1 MATGFNPFKKLLGN
15 IGSGLGNI
23 TGGGGGMFKGPQAV
37 SAQQAASHA
46 NQPWRTVATETMTS
60 QPYADRILKIQASK
74 NLGYDPN
81 FTPDVSGYAPP
92 HRARMAAELRRRNE
106 RLSPTGM
113 AAAEGAEKLAG
124 EPQDFETMT
133 SELDS
138 GWVQDA
144 IASAMPG
151 EPTLPSAPT
160 RGGTTGQPSPGDFAT
175 LIPEPSPFRKK
186 KKTLEEIGL
195 LA

>member
-1 MATGFNPFKKLLGN
+1 MATGFDPFKKLFSN

-23 TGGGGGMFKGPQAV
+23 GSGFQKGPQHV
-37 SAQQAASHA
+37 SAQKAASHA
-46 NQPWRTVATETMTS
+46 KMPWRNVATETMTS

-74 NLGYDPN
+74 NLGYDPDWHFDPRLSDADN
-81 FTPDVSGYAPP
+81 M
-92 HRARMAAELRRRNE
+92 RARRKNE
-106 RLSPTGM
+106 SLSPTGRL
-113 AAAEGAEKLAG
+113 AAEGAEKLAG
-124 EPQDFETMT
+124 EPQDFEVMT
-133 SELDS
+133 SELDA

-160 RGGTTGQPSPGDFAT
+160 RGGTTGQPSPGSFET
-175 LIPEPSPFRKK
+175 LIPEPSPYKRKK
-186 KKTLEEIGL
+186 LTLEEIGL

>member
-1 MATGFNPFKKLLGN
+1 MAKGFNPFKKLFGAVKP
-15 IGSGLGNI
+15 
-23 TGGGGGMFKGPQAV
+23 GGGGLLGMRKGPQAV
-37 SAQQAASHA
+37 GSQQAASHA
-46 NQPWRTVATETMTS
+46 NQPWRTVTPIPMTS
-60 QPYADRILKIQASK
+60 QPYADRLLKIQASK
-74 NLGYDPN
+74 DLGYNPEWHFDPKLSDADN
-81 FTPDVSGYAPP
+81 M
-92 HRARMAAELRRRNE
+92 RARRKNE
-106 RLSPTGM
+106 ALSPTSM

-160 RGGTTGQPSPGDFAT
+160 RGGTTGQPRPGDFAT

>member
-1 MATGFNPFKKLLGN
+1 
-15 IGSGLGNI
+15 
-23 TGGGGGMFKGPQAV
+23 
-37 SAQQAASHA
+37 
-46 NQPWRTVATETMTS
+46 
-60 QPYADRILKIQASK
+60 
-74 NLGYDPN
+74 
-81 FTPDVSGYAPP
+81 
-92 HRARMAAELRRRNE
+92 
-106 RLSPTGM
+106 
-113 AAAEGAEKLAG
+113 
-124 EPQDFETMT
+124 MT

-160 RGGTTGQPSPGDFAT
+160 RGGTTGQPRPGDFET

>member
-1 MATGFNPFKKLLGN
+1 MAAGFDPFKKLL
-15 IGSGLGNI
+15 
-23 TGGGGGMFKGPQAV
+23 GGGGMFKGPQAV
-37 SAQQAASHA
+37 SAQQAAGQA

-60 QPYADRILKIQASK
+60 QPYADRLLKIQAAK
-74 NLGYDPN
+74 DLGHNPEWHFDPRLSDAEN
-81 FTPDVSGYAPP
+81 M
-92 HRARMAAELRRRNE
+92 RARRRNE

-113 AAAEGAEKLAG
+113 SAAAGAQKLAG
-124 EPQDFETMT
+124 DPSDFEYMT

-151 EPTLPSAPT
+151 EPTLPTAPT
-160 RGGTTGQPSPGDFAT
+160 RGGTTGQPRPGDFAT

>member
-1 MATGFNPFKKLLGN
+1 MAAGFDPFKKLL
-15 IGSGLGNI
+15 
-23 TGGGGGMFKGPQAV
+23 GGGGMFKGPQTV
-37 SAQQAASHA
+37 SATQAASHA

-60 QPYADRILKIQASK
+60 QPYADRLLKIQAAK
-74 NLGYDPN
+74 NAGYDPN
-81 FTPDVSGYAPP
+81 FEPDVSGYAPP
-92 HRARMAAELRRRNE
+92 HRARMAAEMRRRNE

-113 AAAEGAEKLAG
+113 AAAAGAQKLAG
-124 EPQDFETMT
+124 DPSDFEYMT

-151 EPTLPSAPT
+151 EPTLPTAPT
-160 RGGTTGQPSPGDFAT
+160 RGGTTGQPRPGDYKT
-175 LIPEPSPFRKK
+175 LIPSPSPEWERRRK
-186 KKTLEEIGL
+186 LEEIGL

>member
-1 MATGFNPFKKLLGN
+1 MAAGFDPFKKLL
-15 IGSGLGNI
+15 
-23 TGGGGGMFKGPQAV
+23 GGGGMFKGPQTV
-37 SAQQAASHA
+37 SAKQAASHA

-60 QPYADRILKIQASK
+60 QPYADRLLKIQAAK
-74 NLGYDPN
+74 DLGYNPDWQPDPN
-81 FTPDVSGYAPP
+81 AVLGWNNE
-92 HRARMAAELRRRNE
+92 MRRRNE

-113 AAAEGAEKLAG
+113 SAAAGAQKLAG
-124 EPQDFETMT
+124 DPSDFEYMT

-160 RGGTTGQPSPGDFAT
+160 RGGTTGQPRPGDFKT
-175 LIPEPSPFRKK
+175 LIPSPSPEWERRKK
-186 KKTLEEIGL
+186 LEEIGL

>member
-1 MATGFNPFKKLLGN
+1 MATGFNPFKKLFSN

-46 NQPWRTVATETMTS
+46 NQPWRTVATETMRS
-60 QPYADRILKIQASK
+60 QPYADRLLKIQASK

-81 FTPDVSGYAPP
+81 WAPDPYALPGKN
-92 HRARMAAELRRRNE
+92 AEMRRRNE

-124 EPQDFETMT
+124 EPQDFEHMT

-151 EPTLPSAPT
+151 EPTLPTAPT
-160 RGGTTGQPSPGDFAT
+160 RGGTTGQPSPGSFKT
-175 LIPEPSPFRKK
+175 LIPDPSPGWERRKK
-186 KKTLEEIGL
+186 LEEIGL